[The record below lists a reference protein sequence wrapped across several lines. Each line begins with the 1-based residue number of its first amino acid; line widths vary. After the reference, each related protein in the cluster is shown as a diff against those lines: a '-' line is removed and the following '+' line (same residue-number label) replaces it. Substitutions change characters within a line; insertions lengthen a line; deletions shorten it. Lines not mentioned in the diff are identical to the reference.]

1 MLLSAIKYFSTHLSM
16 LSRTHWWAY
25 NPRNVDINQLII
37 ISHLTLLRGLK
48 VLDKF
53 PFEFWKHKTRVI
65 ILGSHM
71 LGYQMYVN
79 AAKRMTNEHDW
90 FKVSEY

>member
-25 NPRNVDINQLII
+25 TVRNVDINQLII
-37 ISHLTLLRGLK
+37 ISHLTLLRGLT
-48 VLDKF
+48 VLGKF
-53 PFEFWKHKTRVI
+53 SFEFWKPKTKVI

-71 LGYQMYVN
+71 MPIKILSNICERRQ
-79 AAKRMTNEHDW
+79 THD
-90 FKVSEY
+90 

>member
-25 NPRNVDINQLII
+25 TAGNVDINQLVI
-37 ISHLTLLRGLK
+37 ISHLTLLRGLN

-53 PFEFWKHKTRVI
+53 SFEFWKPKTKVI

-71 LGYQMYVN
+71 IPIKILAHECERRQ
-79 AAKRMTNEHDW
+79 THD
-90 FKVSEY
+90 

>member
-25 NPRNVDINQLII
+25 TARNVDIDQLVI
-37 ISHLTLLRGLK
+37 ISHLTLLRGLN

-53 PFEFWKHKTRVI
+53 SFEFCKPKTKVI

-71 LGYQMYVN
+71 IPIKILPNVY
-79 AAKRMTNEHDW
+79 EHRQTHD
-90 FKVSEY
+90 